1 MASPPRRHL
10 AIVEFAPE
18 HAEGLAAFYRRVWD
32 PAATAESVLAGR
44 ANVIAANPAAID
56 GKIHTVIAIL
66 DGEVIGHF
74 TSYPERLRI
83 GGADH
88 RVAWTAGFH
97 VLPEHRSGPIGVML
111 AKEMAR
117 VAPNSMC
124 TTVLDAPLRIFT
136 AMGWKH
142 VGTVPNL
149 VYFTRPGEVLR
160 RLPLAV
166 MGDSGRRRRGLQ
178 ALQRAGLAGASGG
191 LLGLGLRALG
201 AWAGGTPVQIRV
213 VTGVAEWDGRAEA
226 DALWAHCAPRVA
238 AGLARDGARVIY
250 RFRDERYVLIE
261 ARRDGALAGWV
272 VLRRPETAGSERLG
286 GVRVA
291 PVSDLMFDPA
301 ESGVGISLL
310 RAAARFARGGF
321 ADALVLSTPHEA
333 TLALARRIGF
343 VPMAGNLHL
352 VVHASLLTDAVPA
365 FAEWWHARGD
375 GDADQSF

>member
-1 MASPPRRHL
+1 MASPPRRQL

-18 HAEGLAAFYRRVWD
+18 HAEGLAAFFRRVWD
-32 PAATAESVLAGR
+32 PAATAESVLRGR
-44 ANVIAANPAAID
+44 ANVIAANPAARD

-83 GGADH
+83 GAAEH

-149 VYFTRPGEVLR
+149 VYFTRPSEVLR

-166 MGDSGRRRRGLQ
+166 MGESGARRSLLQ
-178 ALQRAGLAGASGG
+178 ALQRTGLAGVSGGVAGLA
-191 LLGLGLRALG
+191 LRALG
-201 AWAGGTPVQIRV
+201 ASAGGTPVQTRT
-213 VTGVAEWDGRAEA
+213 VTAVAEWDGRAEA
-226 DALWAHCAPRVA
+226 DALWARCTPQVT
-238 AGLARDGARVIY
+238 AGLVRDGARVCY

-261 ARRDGALAGWV
+261 ARRGATLAGWV
-272 VLRRPETAGSERLG
+272 VLRRPEDAGSERLG
-286 GVRVA
+286 GLRVA
-291 PVSDLMFDPA
+291 PVSDLMFDPS
-301 ESGVGISLL
+301 EPGVGIALL

-333 TLALARRIGF
+333 TLGLARRLGF
-343 VPMAGNLHL
+343 LPMAGNLHL
-352 VVHASLLTDAVPA
+352 VVHASLLTEPA
-365 FAEWWHARGD
+365 PSFAEWWHARGD